1 VRHPLRLF
9 FALVLAISA
18 PAALAFGQQ
27 QTLTILH
34 SNDTHGH
41 LLPFSYPDATPAAQN
56 AEGTPSI
63 KDVGGIARRATLV
76 KRIREQLARHGTPVW
91 LVDVGDYC
99 EGTPFSTEYEGEAD
113 VAAMN
118 AAGYDFATLGNHE
131 FSYPAAHVRK
141 LVAAAKHRLVLA
153 NATDRQTGKPLAPPY
168 VVERVGPVRVG
179 VFGLITREASSYR
192 AGKEAFEVTE
202 EIGAAR
208 QMVTALRGKADI
220 LVLLSHAGEVVDRRL
235 ASEVPEIDVIVG
247 GHSHSRLPSGS
258 FVWGT
263 GDPRVSD
270 VDGTVIVQAYQW
282 GGELGRLDL
291 VFTRNGD
298 GRWRVDR
305 SLSLAGL
312 LPVTADIPEDPGV
325 AAVVDRFW
333 KPIAGNYGEVLGQ
346 AEGEFSGRGDDMA
359 EYHLVAD
366 AVRETF
372 GADFGME
379 NRGGVRAPLLRGPI
393 TKGDLVTMDPFNNTV
408 IRFKATGRQ
417 IRDILTRH
425 SPAVSG
431 IRYRLQAGQL
441 VEASIGG
448 LPLEEDKVYTGVT
461 NSYLAGFALKGMEFE
476 DTKKPRL
483 DTVIEYIRQKGTVRP
498 SYDGRRVVTR

>member
-1 VRHPLRLF
+1 VRTLLRFLL
-9 FALVLAISA
+9 ALCLVTTA
-18 PAALAFGQQ
+18 PATLAFGQQ

-41 LLPFSYPDATPAAQN
+41 LLPFSYPDATPAAQD
-56 AEGTPSI
+56 AEGPPSI

-99 EGTPFSTEYEGEAD
+99 EGTPFSLEYEGEAD
-113 VAAMN
+113 LAAMN
-118 AAGYDFATLGNHE
+118 AAGYDFGTLGNHE
-131 FSYPAAHVRK
+131 FSYAAAHVRK
-141 LVAAAKHRLVLA
+141 LVAATKYRLVLA
-153 NATDRQTGKPLAPPY
+153 NVTDRQTGKPLAPPY
-168 VVERVGPVRVG
+168 VIERVGPVRVG

-192 AGKEAFEVTE
+192 AAKETFEVTE
-202 EIGAAR
+202 EIRAAR
-208 QMVTALRGKADI
+208 EMVAALRGKADI
-220 LVLLSHAGEVVDRRL
+220 LVLLSHAGEEEDRLL
-235 ASEVPEIDVIVG
+235 ASKVPEIDVIVG
-247 GHSHSRLPSGS
+247 GHSHSRLPSGR

-263 GDPRVSD
+263 GNPRVAD

-298 GRWRVDR
+298 GRWRVDS

-325 AAVVDRFW
+325 AGVVARFW
-333 KPIAGNYGEVLGQ
+333 KPIAGNYDEVLGQ
-346 AEGEFSGRGDDMA
+346 AEGEFSGRGDDLA

-379 NRGGVRAPLLRGPI
+379 NRGGVRSPLLSGPI

-408 IRFKATGRQ
+408 VRFKATGRQ
-417 IRDILTRH
+417 VRELLTRH

-441 VEASIGG
+441 AETSIGG
-448 LPLEEDKVYTGVT
+448 LPLDDDRVYTGVT
-461 NSYLAGFALKGMEFE
+461 NSYFAGFALKGMDLE
-476 DTKKPRL
+476 DTRKPRL
-483 DTVIEYIRQKGTVRP
+483 DTLIEYIRNKGTIRP
-498 SYDGRRVVTR
+498 SYDGRRIVIR